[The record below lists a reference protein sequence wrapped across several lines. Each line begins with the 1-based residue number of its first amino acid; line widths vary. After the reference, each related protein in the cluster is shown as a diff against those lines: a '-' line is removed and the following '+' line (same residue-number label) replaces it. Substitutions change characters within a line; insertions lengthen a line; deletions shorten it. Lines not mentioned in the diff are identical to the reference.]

1 MFEEQQQVAWL
12 EQPEDGKR
20 EQMQLEWGI
29 QRVELGVGAVQSPSC
44 V

>member
-12 EQPEDGKR
+12 EQPEDRKR
-20 EQMQLEWGI
+20 EQMQLERAI
-29 QRVELGVGAVQSPSC
+29 QRVGVGVVYSPSR